1 VNIVSVLN
9 SKLYRVSVLAL
20 AALLTMV
27 IFYITLG
34 MKPRLDPA
42 PDIKPITPA
51 KYNEW
56 AQYADVLSMGVFITN
71 FGVADFSQ
79 GLFIVDAFIWVQFNP
94 LVFSLDTVSQF
105 SIDKGKMV
113 SKEFIE
119 AIRVGEELFVRYRV
133 RFEVKSNMNFK
144 YYPLDSHRI
153 YATIKYDNLAPSEV
167 IVMTAFSR
175 TWFGSN
181 AVSPNWLYGEP
192 AANFGYLEAHLDD
205 RNLNNVVLTS
215 AGTVFFDFERATLR
229 EAMVVFGPYI
239 IMLFIILSSLLMGWA
254 SFQMIIIT
262 VVSILGMILQRIIIG
277 HMSAITSYFILS
289 DCVMFLA
296 LGCAFLVLMI
306 EIISAVYER
315 EETWWLDTVRSSA
328 LTLSSLLFLV
338 GWFYLLYI
346 W

>member
-1 VNIVSVLN
+1 MNIVSVLS
-9 SKLYRVSVLAL
+9 SKVYRIGVLAL
-20 AALLTMV
+20 TAFLTLV

-42 PDIKPITPA
+42 PDLKPITPA

-56 AQYADVLSMGVFITN
+56 GQYADVLKMGFFVTN
-71 FGVADFSQ
+71 FGVADFPQ
-79 GLFIVDAFIWVQFNP
+79 GLFIIDAFVWIQFNP

-105 SIDKGKMV
+105 SIDKGRMI
-113 SKEFIE
+113 SKEFVE
-119 AIRVGEELFVRYRV
+119 AIKVGEELFVRYRV

-153 YATIKYDNLAPSEV
+153 YAMFKYDALAPSEV
-167 IVMTAFSR
+167 IVTSAFSR
-175 TWFGSN
+175 TWFGNN
-181 AVSPNWLYGEP
+181 AVSPNWSYGSP
-192 AANFGYLEAHLDD
+192 TANFGYLEAHLDD
-205 RNLNNVVLTS
+205 RNLKNVVLTS
-215 AGTVFFDFERATLR
+215 AAVTYFDFERATLR
-229 EAMVVFGPYI
+229 EAAVVLGPYL

-254 SFQMIIIT
+254 SFQVIGIAVLAM
-262 VVSILGMILQRIIIG
+262 LGMILQRNVVG

-296 LGCAFLVLMI
+296 LGCAILVLMI
-306 EIISAVYER
+306 EIINALYQR
-315 EETWWLDTVRSSA
+315 EETWWLDMVRSSA
-328 LTLSSLLFLV
+328 LTLASLLFLV